1 MNALSF
7 LSFHACNTEDFQ
19 DFLTRIDLFYFVI
32 IIDQRLVLYCS
43 LLFTAT
49 VHSYCTV
56 EVQY

>member
-32 IIDQRLVLYCS
+32 IIDQRLVLYCTVVRS
-43 LLFTAT
+43 SQRPFTLI
-49 VHSYCTV
+49 VL
-56 EVQY
+56 